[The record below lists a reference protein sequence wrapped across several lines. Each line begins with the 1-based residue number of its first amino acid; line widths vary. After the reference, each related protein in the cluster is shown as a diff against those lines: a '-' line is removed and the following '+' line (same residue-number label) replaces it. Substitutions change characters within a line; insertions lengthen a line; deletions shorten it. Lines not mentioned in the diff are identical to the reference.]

1 MTITPELI
9 AAIGTAIAG
18 LMAGFYGFN
27 KWIIT
32 KFLHELK
39 PNGGSSLKDQ
49 VNRLEKR
56 IDDIYR
62 IIAEKDHNG

>member
-9 AAIGTAIAG
+9 AALFAG
-18 LMAGFYGFN
+18 LGGILAAFYGFN

-39 PNGGSSLKDQ
+39 PNGGSSMKDQ
-49 VNRLEKR
+49 VNRLEQR

-62 IIAEKDHNG
+62 ILAEKEHHD